1 MSTTQQAS
9 GKRSRSMYCKRFV
22 DMFPILY
29 GHTAPRGAAQRHAA
43 ANLHISHGKNSLCCA
58 GNETLRCEGKGER
71 RDAKQNG
78 RRGKGAKQ
86 GADGG
91 AGMRKEG
98 GRRGGD
104 DARLEKG
111 CLGLDDENLGA
122 ERAYPRLERVNPFLA
137 KAPLFLE
144 SSPRYI
150 ARAYPFFPK
159 KAPWLHP
166 KTGGYGTERGLT
178 TQRAS
183 PWGESALRC
192 KVCAPWGAGYVSQW

>member
-29 GHTAPRGAAQRHAA
+29 GHTALRGAAQRHVA
-43 ANLHISHGKNSLCCA
+43 ANLHISHGKNSLCRA
-58 GNETLRCEGKGER
+58 GNETPRCEGKGER

-104 DARLEKG
+104 DAWLEKG

-122 ERAYPRLERVNPFLA
+122 ERAYPRFERAHPFLA
-137 KAPLFLE
+137 KDPLFLK

-150 ARAYPFFPK
+150 ARAYPFFPQK
-159 KAPWLHP
+159 SPV
-166 KTGGYGTERGLT
+166 
-178 TQRAS
+178 AS
-183 PWGESALRC
+183 PQNGGLRGGE
-192 KVCAPWGAGYVSQW
+192 GANDTTRLAVGRKRVAV

>member
-1 MSTTQQAS
+1 MCSARFCFSSPPFHRPSTYKLVLEISLAF
-9 GKRSRSMYCKRFV
+9 FV
-22 DMFPILY
+22 
-29 GHTAPRGAAQRHAA
+29 
-43 ANLHISHGKNSLCCA
+43 
-58 GNETLRCEGKGER
+58 TLWY
-71 RDAKQNG
+71 N
-78 RRGKGAKQ
+78 
-86 GADGG
+86 
-91 AGMRKEG
+91 RKEG

-104 DARLEKG
+104 DAWLEKG

-122 ERAYPRLERVNPFLA
+122 ERANPRLERAHPFLA
-137 KAPLFLE
+137 KDPLFLE

-166 KTGGYGTERGLT
+166 KTGGYGAERGLT